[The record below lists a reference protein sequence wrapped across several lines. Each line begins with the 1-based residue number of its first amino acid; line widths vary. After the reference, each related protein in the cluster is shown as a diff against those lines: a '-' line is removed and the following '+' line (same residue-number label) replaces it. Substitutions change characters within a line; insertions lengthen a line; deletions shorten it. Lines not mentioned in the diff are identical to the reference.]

1 MDLENITIILSERG
15 KELALVN
22 LYKYKLIGER
32 KRDNLLRWRC
42 TNNKCSAIIFSGLDK
57 LK

>member
-1 MDLENITIILSERG
+1 MDITIILSERD

-32 KRDNLLRWRC
+32 KKDNLLRWRS
-42 TNNKCSAIIFSGLDK
+42 TNNKCSAIGNNILRFR
-57 LK
+57 